1 MLIIL
6 GKVTNLRPEIRK
18 SMFTHCS
25 VLSLLKQI
33 VKINFL
39 QKVS

>member
-25 VLSLLKQI
+25 KSAKA
-33 VKINFL
+33 N
-39 QKVS
+39 S